1 MSTSPFSPELHSELA
16 LSLDAYAST
25 GGAPAEDER
34 IDRAI
39 DHVCREA
46 HGARMSAESMIIALH
61 AAYDSV
67 NLSKHV
73 DATLLRR
80 AFDRLMSR
88 CIRAYFEQQQ
98 RMKS

>member
-1 MSTSPFSPELHSELA
+1 
-16 LSLDAYAST
+16 
-25 GGAPAEDER
+25 
-34 IDRAI
+34 
-39 DHVCREA
+39 
-46 HGARMSAESMIIALH
+46 MSAESMIIALH

-67 NLSKHV
+67 KVSKQV
-73 DATLLRR
+73 DATMLRS